1 MYIKINLFLGDT
13 MDIYVSVLLRHE
25 MNSKVFY
32 IFMHI
37 SNYLKLKSIIET

>member
-1 MYIKINLFLGDT
+1 MKINLFLGDT

-32 IFMHI
+32 IFMYI
-37 SNYLKLKSIIET
+37 NNYPRLKPIIET